1 MNNMA
6 LYFGTDGIRGV
17 ANQQLTPDLATRC
30 GNALAQMG
38 GKKVLVGRDTRVSGD
53 MLVCSLASGLTAGGC
68 DVVDVGVLPTPAIS
82 YLTKK
87 YGCDFGVVISASH
100 NPPEYNGIKIFDNNG
115 IKLCD
120 QKEQIAEGFMAS
132 MHLAPSDKTGR
143 YIHKDGL
150 NDYCTFLQNCTNASL
165 RGLKI
170 ALDCSNGATGVT
182 AKRVFE
188 KLGAKV
194 FAFFAHTDGRQINC
208 GCGATNPRFL
218 ANKVKQLGCNVGFCF
233 DGDGDR
239 VVAIDENGCVVDGD
253 KILYILAKHKLEQ
266 NKLEPKVVAGTFYT
280 NVGVENALKKLGITL
295 LRCDVGDKY
304 VSNLMRSKN
313 LLLGGEQSG
322 HIVMSEFLSTG
333 DGTLVSLQLSKLLFN
348 QPLSK
353 LAEVSVFA
361 QVGLDV
367 VTKDKMQV
375 INNQKLWQVVTEQ
388 SEGFDGRIL
397 VRASGTEP
405 KVRILVES
413 VDQNEAKKVAN
424 IIAKVIENIAICVE

>member
-1 MNNMA
+1 MA

-17 ANQQLTPDLATRC
+17 ANQQLTPDIATRC

-38 GKKVLVGRDTRVSGD
+38 GKKVIVGRDTRVSGD
-53 MLVCSLASGLTAGGC
+53 MLVCSLATGLTAGGC

-115 IKLCD
+115 TKLCD
-120 QKEQIAEGFMAS
+120 QKEQIAESFMAS
-132 MHLAPSDKTGR
+132 MHLAPSDQTGR

-150 NDYCTFLQNCTNASL
+150 TDYCAFLQNCTNTSL

-182 AKRVFE
+182 AKTVFE

-208 GCGATNPRFL
+208 GCGATNPHFL
-218 ANKVKQLGCNVGFCF
+218 ANKVKQLGCNAGFCF

-239 VVAIDENGCVVDGD
+239 VVGIDEKGCVADGD

-266 NKLEPKVVAGTFYT
+266 NKLDPKVVAGTFYT
-280 NVGVENALKKLGITL
+280 NVGIENGLKKLGITL

-304 VSNLMRSKN
+304 VSSLMRNKN

-322 HIVMSEFLSTG
+322 HIVMSEFLNTG
-333 DGTLVSLQLSKLLFN
+333 DGTLVALQLSKLLFT

-353 LAEVSVFA
+353 LADVRVFA
-361 QVGLDV
+361 QVSLDV

-388 SEGFDGRIL
+388 SESFDGRIL

-413 VDQNEAKKVAN
+413 RDQNEAKKVAN